1 MKPNLNL
8 KYTLLKK
15 QLEKEYYYFNI
26 LPKLKNM
33 ILALGKTLSPNEYR
47 HIKND
52 IWIHKTA
59 KVDKSTKLIGPLIIG
74 ENSEIR
80 FSSFIRGSV
89 LIGKNVVIG
98 NSVEIKN
105 SILFDEV
112 KIPHLSYVG
121 DSILGYKVHIG
132 AGTIISNVRLDKNK
146 VKVGDYQTNLNKL
159 GSIVGQNVEIGCSC
173 VINPGTIIHENS
185 KIIPLSNV
193 RGIIKEKDKCV
204 E

>member
-8 KYTLLKK
+8 KYTILKK

-26 LPKLKNM
+26 LPKLKNL
-33 ILALGKTLSPNEYR
+33 IVSLGKALNTKEYR
-47 HIKND
+47 HIKPD

-80 FSSFIRGSV
+80 YSSYIRGSV
-89 LIGKNVVIG
+89 LIGKNVVVG

-146 VKVGDYQTNLNKL
+146 IKVGEYQTNLNKL
-159 GSIVGQNVEIGCSC
+159 GSVIGQNVEIDY
-173 VINPGTIIHENS
+173 VIYFITDGSIIA
-185 KIIPLSNV
+185 
-193 RGIIKEKDKCV
+193 R
-204 E
+204 

>member
-8 KYTLLKK
+8 KYTILKK

-26 LPKLKNM
+26 LPKLKNL
-33 ILALGKTLSPNEYR
+33 IVSLGNALDTKEYR
-47 HIKND
+47 HIKPD

-59 KVDKSTKLIGPLIIG
+59 KVDQSTKLIGPLIIG

-80 FSSFIRGSV
+80 YSSYIRGSV
-89 LIGKNVVIG
+89 LIGKNVVVG

-121 DSILGYKVHIG
+121 DSILGYRVHIG

-146 VKVGDYQTNLNKL
+146 IKVGEYQTNLNKL
-159 GSIVGQNVEIGCSC
+159 GSVIGQNVEIGCSC
-173 VINPGTIIHENS
+173 VINPGTIIHENIQ
-185 KIIPLSNV
+185 IIPLSNV
-193 RGIIKEKDKCV
+193 KGIIKEK